1 MQAVPRRTRL
11 VRTVPKSVAAT
22 AVALPVFALEIVG
35 AFLMPIVAGAIADA
49 LHNPAIPLIIGGA
62 AAFIVVFI
70 VPFYRETAP
79 AKLAAVAR
87 PQPEPAQ
94 A

>member
-1 MQAVPRRTRL
+1 
-11 VRTVPKSVAAT
+11 VAST
-22 AVALPVFALEIVG
+22 AVALPVLALEIVG
-35 AFLMPIVAGAIADA
+35 AFVMPIVPGAIADA

-70 VPFYRETAP
+70 APFYRETAP